1 MPGYGNEQLSPD
13 FQTSVALT
21 ISSDGTLNND
31 AASTWTYTAPW
42 LQMNWS
48 NGFTDK
54 VFIQKGRDWE
64 NKRSTIIFTGLNNE
78 GTAIWGKKK

>member
-1 MPGYGNEQLSPD
+1 LELKWG
-13 FQTSVALT
+13 
-21 ISSDGTLNND
+21 
-31 AASTWTYTAPW
+31 
-42 LQMNWS
+42 

-64 NKRSTIIFTGLNNE
+64 NKKKQHNFSGLNKP